1 LTSKTVKELRSICA
15 EYNIRCGSGIRK
27 TDLVLTM
34 ARILNPSQNEDNE
47 VQQLLQTIKSTHFQ
61 QEPAQHQFYRTHFNS
76 VDLHDKIWYK
86 IEYNYQ
92 VKSNWRVAYL
102 FAVMKVAMINAW
114 VLHNELARKELQD
127 YLLTIADFLIHLPN
141 QN

>member
-1 LTSKTVKELRSICA
+1 
-15 EYNIRCGSGIRK
+15 
-27 TDLVLTM
+27 M
-34 ARILNPSQNEDNE
+34 ARILNPSQNEDNK

-61 QEPAQHQFYRTHFNS
+61 QEPAQHQFYRTYFNS
-76 VDLHDKIWYK
+76 VDLHDRFWYK
-86 IEYNYQ
+86 IQYNYQ

-127 YLLTIADFLIHLPN
+127 YLLTIADFLVHPPR
-141 QN
+141 QS